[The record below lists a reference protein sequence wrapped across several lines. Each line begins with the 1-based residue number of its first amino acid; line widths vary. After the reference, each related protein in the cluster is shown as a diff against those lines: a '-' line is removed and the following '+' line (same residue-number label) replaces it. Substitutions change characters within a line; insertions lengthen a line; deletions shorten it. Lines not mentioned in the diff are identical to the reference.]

1 MWAHVRFLCDQ
12 KTANVPRSFIQDE
25 GELGLNQECHVFWSP
40 DPQETP
46 KDVLSKQGK
55 ILNID
60 TLIETKNKKK
70 TKQPI
75 NGYYRAII
83 LKLADTEEELDNM
96 GQERIRYPARKRSPS
111 PSGLIGKNIQKM
123 KKMQHQEAFQFNLNE
138 TLSIGNDSTK
148 EQLQV
153 KIKKLEAKYN
163 RLKVEVQDLRALNIN
178 LQKQMFRLSALPS
191 PATLPIPSNSSH
203 LHNAAVPL
211 PQVSAQHSL
220 PNWTPPP
227 KPAPAQT
234 ATSEETTPPLPITAT
249 ESTPPAVAEPSLSFL
264 ETFLPSSQPEGIIEK
279 FQIDPSKLEM
289 AKKVKAG
296 EPGDSLYIKNL
307 AVVVWGKQE
316 LANRS
321 VCGFRCNAKKVL
333 PGKH

>member
-12 KTANVPRSFIQDE
+12 KTANIPRSFIQDE

-46 KDVLSKQGK
+46 KDILSKQGK

-60 TLIETKNKKK
+60 TLIEIKNKKK

-111 PSGLIGKNIQKM
+111 PSGLIGTNIQTSVFIFKKM

-163 RLKVEVQDLRALNIN
+163 RLKVEMQDLRALNIN

-191 PATLPIPSNSSH
+191 PATLPIPLIFLMLLSRFPKFRHSTRSPIGLPHPSQLLLRLPLLKRPPHPCLLLPRNQLPQPWLSH
-203 LHNAAVPL
+203 LSASWRLFYHL
-211 PQVSAQHSL
+211 VSQ
-220 PNWTPPP
+220 
-227 KPAPAQT
+227 K
-234 ATSEETTPPLPITAT
+234 
-249 ESTPPAVAEPSLSFL
+249 
-264 ETFLPSSQPEGIIEK
+264 
-279 FQIDPSKLEM
+279 
-289 AKKVKAG
+289 
-296 EPGDSLYIKNL
+296 
-307 AVVVWGKQE
+307 E
-316 LANRS
+316 L
-321 VCGFRCNAKKVL
+321 
-333 PGKH
+333 